1 MRRVHVL
8 IAGGLTLL
16 AAGLAAAQDFKP
28 SANLFEQKK
37 PSQKPPK
44 IDWNWRPPADKNSTA
59 KPTVVCGMTLVPADP
74 KVDARMM
81 RVPAPDSGV
90 TFTLRSV
97 QPPIC
102 KTP

>member
-1 MRRVHVL
+1 MRRMHVL
-8 IAGGLTLL
+8 IAGGFALL
-16 AAGLAAAQDFKP
+16 AAGPAAAQDFKP
-28 SANLFEQKK
+28 PANLFEQKK
-37 PSQKPPK
+37 PAQKPPN

-74 KVDARMM
+74 KVDARM

>member
-16 AAGLAAAQDFKP
+16 AAGLA
-28 SANLFEQKK
+28 
-37 PSQKPPK
+37 
-44 IDWNWRPPADKNSTA
+44 
-59 KPTVVCGMTLVPADP
+59 CGLTLVPADP

>member
-1 MRRVHVL
+1 MHVL

-16 AAGLAAAQDFKP
+16 AAGPAAAQDFKP

-59 KPTVVCGMTLVPADP
+59 KPTVVCGLTLVPADP